1 MKRSLIYVKL
11 RYPTINNN
19 YLPEPR
25 MLQGIELIN
34 CAKANAK
41 QGVEVAAAQSGYE
54 SNVGLFVENLHVAC
68 QQIGVD
74 INELSD
80 LITDQ
85 QIAMSNPQVTEVSP
99 DTASEL

>member
-1 MKRSLIYVKL
+1 
-11 RYPTINNN
+11 
-19 YLPEPR
+19 

-41 QGVEVAAAQSGYE
+41 QGSAVAAKNCGYDD
-54 SNVGLFVENLHVAC
+54 NIGLFIENLHKAC

-85 QIAMSNPQVTEVSP
+85 QIAQENRKVMEISP
-99 DTASEL
+99 DTVSDL

>member
-1 MKRSLIYVKL
+1 
-11 RYPTINNN
+11 
-19 YLPEPR
+19 

-41 QGVEVAAAQSGYE
+41 QGISVAAKQSGYD
-54 SNVGLFVENLHVAC
+54 NNIALFQENLDKAF
-68 QQIGVD
+68 QEIGVN

-85 QIAMSNPQVTEVSP
+85 QKLKENNKVLNIAP
-99 DTASEL
+99 DTTTEL

>member
-1 MKRSLIYVKL
+1 
-11 RYPTINNN
+11 
-19 YLPEPR
+19 

-41 QGVEVAAAQSGYE
+41 QGVAVAAAQSGYE
-54 SNVGLFVENLHVAC
+54 SNIGLFIENLHTAC

-74 INELSD
+74 INELED

-85 QIAMSNPQVTEVSP
+85 QIAQENRQVQEIAP
-99 DTASEL
+99 DTASNL

>member
-1 MKRSLIYVKL
+1 
-11 RYPTINNN
+11 
-19 YLPEPR
+19 

-41 QGVEVAAAQSGYE
+41 QGVEVAAALSGYDK
-54 SNVGLFVENLHVAC
+54 NVGLFVENLHVAC

-74 INELSD
+74 INELDD

-85 QIAMSNPQVTEVSP
+85 QIAKENRNVQEVAP
-99 DTASEL
+99 DTAADL

>member
-1 MKRSLIYVKL
+1 
-11 RYPTINNN
+11 
-19 YLPEPR
+19 

-41 QGVEVAAAQSGYE
+41 QGSAIAAKQCGYE
-54 SNVGLFVENLHVAC
+54 ENIGLFIENLNKAC

-74 INELSD
+74 ISELED

-85 QIAMSNPQVTEVSP
+85 QIAQENRKVQEISP
-99 DTASEL
+99 DTVSDL

>member
-1 MKRSLIYVKL
+1 
-11 RYPTINNN
+11 
-19 YLPEPR
+19 

-41 QGVEVAAAQSGYE
+41 QGSAIAAEHCGYGE
-54 SNVGLFVENLHVAC
+54 NIGLFIENLHQAC

-74 INELSD
+74 INELDD

-85 QIAMSNPQVTEVSP
+85 QIARENR
-99 DTASEL
+99 

>member
-1 MKRSLIYVKL
+1 
-11 RYPTINNN
+11 
-19 YLPEPR
+19 

-41 QGVEVAAAQSGYE
+41 QGSAAAAKNCGYGE
-54 SNVGLFVENLHVAC
+54 NIGLFTENLNKAC

-74 INELSD
+74 INELND

-85 QIAMSNPQVTEVSP
+85 QIAKEGGKIVEISP
-99 DTASEL
+99 DTVSDL